1 MIIIGILAMLYM
13 IYMKNQFASRKIES
27 RLGMTKQPNKKKFE
41 VLENETITDCLARM
55 EQEGY
60 APSRRMEEPIFHEVK
75 KDGKTVVEPCGRK
88 IVLRKIEVIQI
99 ANSLYSI
106 EPSNSFE
113 LGGFFI
119 LTNERLG

>member
-1 MIIIGILAMLYM
+1 
-13 IYMKNQFASRKIES
+13 
-27 RLGMTKQPNKKKFE
+27 MTKQPNKKKFE

-88 IVLRKIEVIQI
+88 IVLREIEVIQI

-106 EPSNSFE
+106 EPPNSFE
-113 LGGFFI
+113 LGGLFCY
-119 LTNERLG
+119 